1 MSSFRHLASAALAAL
16 SVLDA
21 ANAQNATNYTMN
33 SQLYGQSPPV
43 YPSPR
48 GMGTGDWASAYDR
61 AVALVAQMTNEE
73 KVNLT
78 FGVDVQPNGCS
89 GNIPAVARLGFPGMC
104 LTDAGN
110 GVRATDFVNGYPSG
124 LHVGAAYGFFYAVR

>member
-1 MSSFRHLASAALAAL
+1 MSSFRFVASATLAAL
-16 SVLDA
+16 SVLNA

-33 SQLYGQSPPV
+33 SQLDGQSPPV

-48 GMGTGDWASAYDR
+48 GMGTGNWASAYDR
-61 AVALVAQMTNEE
+61 AAALVAQMTNEE

-89 GNIPAVARLGFPGMC
+89 GNIAAVPRLGFPGMC

-124 LHVGAAYGFFYAVR
+124 LHVGAAYGSNHTIR